1 MRASAD
7 ILRPGR
13 ARAGFTII
21 EVLIVVTIIVILVG
35 MVIPTMNGIR
45 RQLYAARTLT
55 SIQSLET
62 ACQQYQR
69 DTGYFP
75 GQRDSVCGSEGSPPG
90 IDPWG
95 GDDTKGAWT
104 GSQWLAR
111 ALLTPPGA
119 EYGDEDDPNWMASDG
134 DLLWP
139 AENYIV
145 DPHRMLEKR
154 DGEVIP
160 PTGPADRDNDPAFVD
175 AFLDPMPI
183 HYWPAKLGREGRP
196 ADRQYNPNHGR
207 ATGEDGVAFIDY
219 IKVDPGEADS
229 LPVHDGT
236 FILISPGPDRRYFT
250 RDDVT
255 NFRR

>member
-1 MRASAD
+1 MRAPAD

-75 GQRDSVCGSEGSPPG
+75 GQNQSTYGGSNEPG

-95 GDDTKGAWT
+95 GDDEEDAWS

-111 ALLTPPGA
+111 ALLTPAGA
-119 EYGDEDDPNWMASDG
+119 EYGEEEDPNWMASDG
-134 DLLWP
+134 DLHWP

-154 DGEVIP
+154 DGEVLA

-175 AFLDPMPI
+175 AFLDPKPI
-183 HYWPAKLGREGRP
+183 HYWPSKLGREGRP
-196 ADRQYNPNHGR
+196 ADRQYNPHHGR
-207 ATGEDGVAFIDY
+207 ASQDGVEFIDY
-219 IKVDPGEADS
+219 IKVDPGDDDS
-229 LPVHDGT
+229 LPVNDGT
-236 FILISPGPDRRYFT
+236 FILISPGADRRYFT